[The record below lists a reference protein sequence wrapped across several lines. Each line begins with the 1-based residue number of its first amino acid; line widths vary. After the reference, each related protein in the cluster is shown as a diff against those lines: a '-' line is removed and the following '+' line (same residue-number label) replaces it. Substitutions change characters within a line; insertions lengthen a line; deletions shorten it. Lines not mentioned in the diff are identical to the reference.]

1 VSSFFLTQ
9 VDDGEVNEDENGEF
23 ETESMEQSI
32 DIDEVE
38 EVEDDEYD
46 DDDGVI

>member
-1 VSSFFLTQ
+1 
-9 VDDGEVNEDENGEF
+9 VNEDENGEF